1 MIDFSE
7 LQANI
12 VIDLQEELGATS
24 KVNEPVLQN
33 KVKLAIIEV
42 MNKREYGNSKYTEE
56 QILDELS
63 TRFYSTIENLA
74 RYDYNQ
80 TGTEG
85 QSSHSENSVSRI
97 WLDRNKWLNDVHAFV
112 KVI

>member
-1 MIDFSE
+1 MIDYSE
-7 LQANI
+7 LQSNI
-12 VIDLQEELGATS
+12 VSDLMSELSTTG
-24 KVNEPVLQN
+24 KVNEDVLRN

-42 MNKREYGNSKYTEE
+42 MGKREYGNSTYTDE
-56 QILDELS
+56 QIIDELS

-97 WLDRNKWLNDVHAFV
+97 WLDRNKWLCDVHAFV
-112 KVI
+112 KIM